1 MQKMFRMVAL
11 PLLVALMLAPSVG
24 AQDNP
29 AAGTMEAGNLDFSFD
44 FYQQVSAGEGNL
56 FFSPYSILNA
66 FWLAFA
72 GADGD
77 TAAQMSEVLRFIPFD
92 LLPMSSGVA
101 QDSVITPTLDP
112 NQPPPL
118 TLRNANALWA
128 QAGFPWLPDYLAYAE
143 SSGAPIQQVDF
154 GADPEAIR
162 EQINAW
168 VEAQTEDK
176 IQDLLPQGTID
187 AATRMVIANAVYF
200 NANWL
205 YPFEE
210 SLTQDGAFTLLD
222 GSTVAVPLMSLPN
235 AKGLRYVDG
244 DGYAALVL
252 PYAGG
257 NAEMV
262 ILLPDAG
269 NFEAFEAGLTAAQY
283 RDILSSL
290 TTTQAQVTLP
300 RFSYE
305 QPLDLAEPLVAM
317 GLTDAFDPNLADF
330 GRMYDRNAVGQNLFI
345 GAALHKAFIA
355 VDERGTEAAAATA
368 LVMEL
373 TSAAVGEPVQ
383 FRVDRPFIYTIQ
395 DPTTNTILF
404 AGRVLNPAG

>member
-1 MQKMFRMVAL
+1 MQKLFRMFAL
-11 PLLVALMLAPSVG
+11 PLLGALLMLAPTVG

-77 TAAQMSEVLRFIPFD
+77 TAAQMSEVLRFIPID

-101 QDSVITPTLDP
+101 QLDVTPTQDP

-128 QAGFPWLPDYLAYAE
+128 QQGFPWLPDYLAYAE

-187 AATRMVIANAVYF
+187 AETRMVIANAVYF

-222 GSTVAVPLMSLPN
+222 GSTATVPLMAMAS
-235 AKGLRYVDG
+235 AEGLRYVDG

-269 NFEAFEAGLTAAQY
+269 NFEAFEAGLTADLY
-283 RDILSSL
+283 RDVLNSL
-290 TTTQAQVTLP
+290 TSTQVQVTLP

-305 QPLDLAEPLVAM
+305 QPLDLREPLVAM
-317 GLTDAFDPNLADF
+317 GLTDAFDPDLADF
-330 GRMYDRNAVGQNLFI
+330 GRMYDRDAVGQNLFI
-345 GAALHKAFIA
+345 GAALHKAFVA

-395 DPTTNTILF
+395 DPTTNTLLF